1 MRYGIERKTKLMT
14 LDKETLKAIREQGN
28 EALKAVGEELG
39 VKIELGNCSY
49 SESEATFQM
58 KVNIISE
65 DGEVI
70 TKEWENLLRLAKM
83 RDFDIEKEY
92 TLNGSK
98 VKLKGYNS
106 RARKWCYIVE
116 YVKDG
121 RVVRV
126 GDEWFDRAVYG
137 LDHTGRK
144 ITTENKDSSCKSG
157 SCGC

>member
-1 MRYGIERKTKLMT
+1 MDKRIIASICLLVFDFLWIGLYMGNQYKKQVKT
-14 LDKETLKAIREQGN
+14 IQGG
-28 EALKAVGEELG
+28 K
-39 VKIELGNCSY
+39 
-49 SESEATFQM
+49 M

-70 TKEWENLLRLAKM
+70 TKEWENLLQLAKLKC
-83 RDFDIEKEY
+83 FDVEKEY

-126 GDEWFDRAVYG
+126 GDQWFDKAVM
-137 LDHTGRK
+137 
-144 ITTENKDSSCKSG
+144 DSSCKSG

>member
-14 LDKETLKAIREQGN
+14 LDRETLKAIREKGN

-70 TKEWENLLRLAKM
+70 TKEWENLLQLAKLKG
-83 RDFDIEKEY
+83 FDVEKEY

-116 YVKDG
+116 YVVDG

-126 GDEWFDRAVYG
+126 GDQWFDKAVM
-137 LDHTGRK
+137 
-144 ITTENKDSSCKSG
+144 DSSCKSG

>member
-14 LDKETLKAIREQGN
+14 LDRETLKAIREQGN
-28 EALKAVGEELG
+28 EALKAVGEKLN

-70 TKEWENLLRLAKM
+70 TKEWENLLQLAKIKC
-83 RDFDIEKEY
+83 FDVEKEY

-126 GDEWFDRAVYG
+126 GDQWFDKAVM
-137 LDHTGRK
+137 
-144 ITTENKDSSCKSG
+144 DSSCKSG

>member
-14 LDKETLKAIREQGN
+14 LDRETLKAIREKGN
-28 EALKAVGEELG
+28 KALKAVGEELG

-70 TKEWENLLRLAKM
+70 TKEWENLLQLAKLKG
-83 RDFDIEKEY
+83 FDVEKEY

-116 YVKDG
+116 YVVDG

-126 GDEWFDRAVYG
+126 GDQWFDKAVM
-137 LDHTGRK
+137 
-144 ITTENKDSSCKSG
+144 DSSCKSG

>member
-14 LDKETLKAIREQGN
+14 LDNKTLTSIRGYSN
-28 EALKAVGEELG
+28 EALKAVGEKHNVE
-39 VKIELGNCSY
+39 ISLGNCSY
-49 SESEATFQM
+49 SENEATFQM
-58 KVNIISE
+58 KVNTLSE
-65 DGEVI
+65 DGKII
-70 TKEWENLLRLAKM
+70 TKEWDSLLQLAKIIG
-83 RDFDIEKEY
+83 FDVEKEY

-121 RVVRV
+121 RVVSV
-126 GDEWFDRAVYG
+126 GDQWFDKAVM
-137 LDHTGRK
+137 
-144 ITTENKDSSCKSG
+144 DSSCKSG

>member
-1 MRYGIERKTKLMT
+1 MA

-28 EALKAVGEELG
+28 QALKSVGEKLN
-39 VKIELGNCSY
+39 VKIDLGNCSY

-58 KVNIISE
+58 KVNILSE

-70 TKEWENLLRLAKM
+70 TKEWEALLRMAKM

-126 GDEWFDRAVYG
+126 GDEWFNRAVYG
-137 LDHTGRK
+137 FDHTGRK
-144 ITTENKDSSCKSG
+144 IPTENKDSNCKSG